1 MKFLGVDLSSSPKR
15 PSTYALLSE
24 HLDLLVLDSF
34 REDHELPDLL
44 ERHDSPLTA
53 IDAPLTLPLG
63 TDCLEEECPCTPVLN
78 QKGRL
83 AELQLSKMRIGCF
96 FTSKRSI
103 IKKLIYRAVRQHENL
118 RNKGHQVIEVYPYAT
133 KVMLFGDGIPA
144 KNSRKGLDFIKARVC
159 ELIPDALPHI
169 GNLNHQK
176 CDALIA
182 AYTALLNYRNETDR
196 LGNEQEGYII
206 VPKLAYRNGHGTSL
220 TTTSTLQK
228 A

>member
-1 MKFLGVDLSSSPKR
+1 MKFLGVDLSSSSKR

-24 HLDLLVLDSF
+24 DRDLLILDSF
-34 REDHELPDLL
+34 REDHELPELL
-44 ERHDSPLTA
+44 ESHDSPLTA

-63 TDCLEEECPCTPVLN
+63 TDCLEEACPCTPVLN

-83 AELQLSKMRIGCF
+83 AELELSKMRIGCF

-103 IKKLIYRAVRQHENL
+103 IKKLIYRAVSQYKKLKN
-118 RNKGHQVIEVYPYAT
+118 NGHQVIEVYPYAT

-144 KNSRKGLDFIKARVC
+144 KNSRKGLDFMKARVC

-169 GNLNHQK
+169 NTLNHQK

-182 AYTALLNYRNETDR
+182 AYTASLDYRNETDR
-196 LGNEQEGYII
+196 LGNEQEGYVI
-206 VPKLAYRNGHGTSL
+206 VPKLTNRNGQGKALTS
-220 TTTSTLQK
+220 TSTLQK